1 MLNITLTW
9 VLTKRNDALKMLITK
24 NKSLSK
30 TKTRFI
36 YNLKNNHYTILYNL
50 LKFFVKLSTVSCYH
64 KSQILTAIT
73 LKYDYLFIIIPMDQM

>member
-9 VLTKRNDALKMLITK
+9 VLTLRNDGLKMLITK

-36 YNLKNNHYTILYNL
+36 YNLKNNHYTTCNL
-50 LKFFVKLSTVSCYH
+50 LKFSVKLSTVSCYH

-73 LKYDYLFIIIPMDQM
+73 LNDYLFIIIPKDQM